1 MKKILLS
8 AILWPA
14 LALSSPQHQ
23 QQVSD
28 APPTVAISRTG
39 ILINGKAAAL
49 GQSISDWKKILP
61 GRPRCHRSVALPVF
75 NLCTWDEFG
84 LSLEEYRTK
93 VYLFRLSFVIPPLD
107 KLEMNFLKD
116 PDLPPEPDMRPAH
129 TYTGRAEI
137 DGYRI
142 DAGTS
147 FADAKQNIDP
157 ERELACDNDQN
168 CTHSK
173 GRYFDKQAH
182 LYLVNSRSD
191 AASGLTELVLAA
203 RPWAYSNL
211 PILANCD
218 A

>member
-8 AILWPA
+8 AILWPV
-14 LALSSPQHQ
+14 LALPSSQDN

-49 GQSISDWKKILP
+49 GQSISDWEKILP
-61 GRPRCHRSVALPVF
+61 GRPRCHRSAVFPIF
-75 NLCTWDEFG
+75 NLCTWDDFG

-93 VYLFRLSFVIPPLD
+93 VYSLRLRFVIRPLD
-107 KLEMNFLKD
+107 EFEISLKKD

-129 TYTGRAEI
+129 TYTGHAEI

-157 ERELACDNDQN
+157 ERGLACETDQN
-168 CTHSK
+168 CTYSK
-173 GRYFDKQAH
+173 GRYFDNQAH
-182 LYLVNSRSD
+182 LYLVTSQPGCRRPADRISARRQAMGIFQPANTR
-191 AASGLTELVLAA
+191 EL
-203 RPWAYSNL
+203 
-211 PILANCD
+211 
-218 A
+218 